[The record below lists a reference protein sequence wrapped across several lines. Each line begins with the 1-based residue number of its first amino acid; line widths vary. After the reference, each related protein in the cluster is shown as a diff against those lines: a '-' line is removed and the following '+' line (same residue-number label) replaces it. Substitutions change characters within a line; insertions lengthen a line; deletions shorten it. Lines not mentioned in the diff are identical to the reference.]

1 MPARL
6 MRPNVGFSPAVPQ
19 KLAGIGIYPPGADPT
34 AATQSPPATAAP
46 EPPVEPPGMRERSHG
61 LRTGGVIV
69 PQAYSCVRVL
79 PSRIAP
85 AWRSRAAA
93 VESTRGNTVSGA
105 SVPAVVGIS
114 AVR

>member
-6 MRPNVGFSPAVPQ
+6 MRPNVGFSPTVPQ
-19 KLAGIGIYPPGADPT
+19 KLAGMRIEPPVSDPI
-34 AATQSPPATAAP
+34 AATQSPAATAAA
-46 EPPVEPPGMRERSHG
+46 EPPLEPPGMRERSHG

-93 VESTRGNTVSGA
+93 VESTRG
-105 SVPAVVGIS
+105 
-114 AVR
+114 